1 MFFRIDLETPE
12 EIISY
17 MAERCLE
24 QGKVDEGFRERLL
37 ERERLSPTSFDN
49 LIALPHTI
57 NYKSDEIQI
66 AIGVL
71 ENTVKWNQKPIKLV
85 FMVIVPNEIVE
96 DANLFIK
103 VYQDILKVGQ
113 NKKLIYKMSKSRS
126 FDDFISLL

>member
-1 MFFRIDLETPE
+1 
-12 EIISY
+12 
-17 MAERCLE
+17 
-24 QGKVDEGFRERLL
+24 
-37 ERERLSPTSFDN
+37 
-49 LIALPHTI
+49 
-57 NYKSDEIQI
+57 
-66 AIGVL
+66 
-71 ENTVKWNQKPIKLV
+71 VKWNQKPIKLV